1 MRRLPVYLLVD
12 TSGSMRGEPI
22 AAANNGLQAMIAML
36 KQDPFALESVCISI
50 ITFDREVREV
60 LPLTEL
66 EMLNPPELTTPE
78 SGPTLMGKALDILI
92 QKIDHEIIRNGSD
105 QKGDWRPLLFIIT
118 DGKPSDIAVYK
129 EMTEKIKDYK
139 FASIVACAAG
149 QEAKTEPLKMLTEH
163 VYSLATMDGTSFT
176 QFFKWVSQSIAQG
189 SVQGNA
195 ASNKISLPQP
205 PTEVNIVF

>member
-22 AAANNGLQAMIAML
+22 AAANNGLQAMIATL

-50 ITFDREVREV
+50 ITFDRDVNEV

-66 EMLNPPELTTPE
+66 EVLQAPNLVTPE
-78 SGPTLMGKALDILI
+78 SGPTLMGKALEVLM
-92 QKIDHEIIRNGSD
+92 QKIDHDIIKNRPD

-118 DGKPSDIAVYK
+118 DGKPSDKAVYK
-129 EMTEKIKDYK
+129 EMVEKIKNYK
-139 FASIVACAAG
+139 FAAIVACAAG
-149 QEAKTEPLKMLTEH
+149 QDAQTEPLKQLTDR
-163 VYSLATMDGTSFT
+163 VYSLATMDGASFV

-189 SVQGNA
+189 TVTGTGS
-195 ASNKISLPQP
+195 SNIMLPP
-205 PTEVNIVF
+205 PPSEMNMVF